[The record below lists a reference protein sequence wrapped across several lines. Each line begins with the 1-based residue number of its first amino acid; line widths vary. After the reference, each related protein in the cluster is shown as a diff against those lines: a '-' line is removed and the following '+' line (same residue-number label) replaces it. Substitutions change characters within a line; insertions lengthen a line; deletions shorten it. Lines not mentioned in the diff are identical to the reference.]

1 MLKVLKFGGSSLA
14 DASHFE
20 NVKNI
25 ISQDMNRK
33 VVVVSAPGKRNKQDN
48 KITDLL
54 YLCYAH
60 IQYGVDYKPMLAMI
74 KSRYQEIINGL
85 GIEFDLDK
93 EFDKIESHI
102 IKGTDQDFIVSRGEN
117 LSAKIMAAYLGW
129 DFVDAS
135 DHIIFNYDHSIDKEK
150 TYELIKLAYNSSCGK
165 IVVSGFYGTM
175 PDGKLALMSRG
186 GSDITGALVAAA
198 LEADIYENWTDV
210 PGILMADPGIVKD
223 PYPIPNISYD
233 ELRELTYLG
242 AKVLHEASV
251 FPVREAGIPVNIRDT
266 NNPVH
271 PGTIIAEKFDEEP
284 DSEFYITGIAGRKN
298 FCIIDVHHDNIA
310 DNVALLRTALK
321 VFESHGLPIEQ
332 LNSGVDGF
340 TVLMQEDKIKSKI
353 YTVVAELEELC
364 GPDSIT
370 VTNNIS
376 LIAVVSRRMVFKTGI
391 SGLLFSALGES
402 NVNIRIISQGA
413 SELSIII
420 GVGNEDFDSAVKVL
434 YEKFTQKIQE
444 A

>member
-14 DASHFE
+14 DAERFK

-25 ISQDMNRK
+25 IDQDESRK
-33 VVVVSAPGKRNKQDN
+33 VIVVSAPGKRNKQDN

-60 IQYGVDYKPMLAMI
+60 IQYSVDYKPMLALI
-74 KSRYQEIINGL
+74 KSRYQEIIDGL
-85 GIEFDLDK
+85 GVSFNLDREFG
-93 EFDKIESHI
+93 KIEDHI
-102 IKGTDQDFIVSRGEN
+102 KKGTDQDFIVSRGEN
-117 LSAKIMAAYLGW
+117 LNAKIMAAYLGW
-129 DFVDAS
+129 DLVDAT
-135 DHIIFNYDHSIDKEK
+135 DHIIFNYDRTIDKER
-150 TYELIKLAYNSSCGK
+150 TYELIKLAYNSSRSGR

-198 LEADIYENWTDV
+198 LEADVYENWTDV
-210 PGILMADPGIVKD
+210 PGILMADPSIVKN
-223 PYPIPNISYD
+223 PHPIPNISYD

-266 NNPVH
+266 MNPSH
-271 PGTIIAEKFDEEP
+271 PGTIIAESFEEEDEDKF
-284 DSEFYITGIAGRKN
+284 YATGIAGRKN
-298 FCIIDVHHDNIA
+298 FSIIDIHHDNIGN
-310 DNVALLRTALK
+310 NVNILRDVLK
-321 VFESHGLPIEQ
+321 VFEGHAIPIEQ
-332 LNSGVDGF
+332 LNSGVDSF
-340 TVLMQEDKIKSKI
+340 TVLIADDNLKTKVYKL
-353 YTVVAELEELC
+353 VAELEEIC
-364 GPDSIT
+364 GQDKVT

-376 LIAVVSRRMVFKTGI
+376 LIAIVSRRMVLKTGI
-391 SGLLFSALGES
+391 SGLLFSALGEN
-402 NVNIRIISQGA
+402 NVNIRIISQGV

-420 GVGNEDFDSAVKVL
+420 GVGSDDFEKAVKVL
-434 YEKFTQKIQE
+434 YDEFTKR

>member
-14 DASHFE
+14 DAEHFK
-20 NVKNI
+20 NVKDI
-25 ISQDMNRK
+25 IEQDESRK
-33 VVVVSAPGKRNKQDN
+33 VVVVSAPGKRDKQDN

-60 IQYGVDYKPMLAMI
+60 IQYSVDYKPMLAMI
-74 KSRYQEIINGL
+74 KSRYKEIVEGL

-93 EFDKIESHI
+93 EFDKIETHI
-102 IKGTDQDFIVSRGEN
+102 IQGTDQDFVVSRGEN
-117 LSAKIMAAYLGW
+117 LNAKIMAAYLGW

-135 DHIIFNYDHSIDKEK
+135 DHIIFNYDHSVDKQR
-150 TYELIKLAYNSSCGK
+150 TYELLKLAYNGSKNKK

-210 PGILMADPGIVKD
+210 PGILMADPSIVKN
-223 PYPIPNISYD
+223 PHPIPKISYD

-251 FPVREAGIPVNIRDT
+251 FPVREAGIPVNIKDT
-266 NNPVH
+266 TNPSH
-271 PGTIIAEKFDEEP
+271 PGTIIAEKFDEEA
-284 DSEFYITGIAGRKN
+284 DDKFYATGIAGRKN
-298 FCIIDVHHDNIA
+298 FSIIDIHHDNIGN
-310 DNVALLRTALK
+310 NVNVLRDVLK
-321 VFESHGLPIEQ
+321 VFESHAIPIEQ
-332 LNSGVDGF
+332 INSSVDSF
-340 TVLMQEDKIKSKI
+340 TVLVADENLKTKVYSL
-353 YTVVAELEELC
+353 VAELEEIC
-364 GPDSIT
+364 GENKVN

-376 LIAVVSRRMVFKTGI
+376 LIAIVSRKMVLKTGI
-391 SGLLFSALGES
+391 SGLVFSALGKN
-402 NVNIRIISQGA
+402 NVNIRIISQGV

-420 GVGNEDFDSAVKVL
+420 GVGSDDFEKAVKVL
-434 YEKFTQKIQE
+434 YDEFTKRS
-444 A
+444 

>member
-14 DASHFE
+14 DAECFKK
-20 NVKNI
+20 VKNI
-25 ISQDMNRK
+25 IDQDECRK
-33 VVVVSAPGKRNKQDN
+33 VIVVSAPGKRNKQDN

-60 IQYGVDYKPMLAMI
+60 IQYGVDYKPMLEMI
-74 KSRYQEIINGL
+74 KSRYQEIVDGL
-85 GIEFDLDK
+85 GIKFDLDK
-93 EFDKIESHI
+93 EFEKIEQHI

-117 LSAKIMAAYLGW
+117 LNAKIIATYLGW
-129 DFVDAS
+129 DFVDAT
-135 DHIIFNYDHSIDKEK
+135 DHIIFNYDRSVDKER
-150 TYELIKLAYNSSCGK
+150 TYELLKLAYNSSKSGK

-210 PGILMADPGIVKD
+210 PGILMADPSIVKD
-223 PYPIPNISYD
+223 PYPIPKISYD

-266 NNPVH
+266 NNPSN
-271 PGTIIAEKFDEEP
+271 PGTIIAEKFEDE
-284 DSEFYITGIAGRKN
+284 SEEKFYITGIAGRKN
-298 FCIIDVHHDNIA
+298 FSIIDIHHDNFGN
-310 DNVALLRTALK
+310 NVNVLRDVLK
-321 VFESHGLPIEQ
+321 VFESHSIPIEQ
-332 LNSGVDGF
+332 VNSSVDSLAVLVADDNLNTKVYK
-340 TVLMQEDKIKSKI
+340 L
-353 YTVVAELEELC
+353 VAELEEIC
-364 GPDSIT
+364 GEHNVT
-370 VTNNIS
+370 VTNDIS
-376 LIAVVSRRMVFKTGI
+376 LIAIVSRKMVLKTGI
-391 SGLLFSALGES
+391 SGLLFSALGRN

-413 SELSIII
+413 SELSILI
-420 GVGNEDFDSAVKVL
+420 GVGSSDFEKAVKVL
-434 YEKFTQKIQE
+434 YDEFTKR